1 MTQLPSHIRGMNI
14 SSEFPQSI
22 LESLSA
28 SPLLVV
34 GISATVFLLALLLLF
49 MRRRRRRSIPGQDLS
64 PQDLTEEKLMDSVT
78 LDDLIAMGTDLY
90 QTLGHH
96 VRDVTRPSRDVADLI
111 IDSKAGQRW
120 IARCLAKPTINSQ
133 EVASFRKAIRK
144 TGIPQSAL
152 ITYGSFTTEALE
164 EAERGEIHTL
174 DLPEL
179 IDYLAQAKNIS
190 E

>member
-1 MTQLPSHIRGMNI
+1 MTRFMPQIRSLNM
-14 SSEFPQSI
+14 SSGLPQSI

-28 SPLLVV
+28 SPLLVI
-34 GISATVFLLALLLLF
+34 GIGAATFLLVLLLLVIL
-49 MRRRRRRSIPGQDLS
+49 RRRRRRLPAEDLS
-64 PQDLTEEKLMDSVT
+64 PQDLTEEKLMESVT

-96 VRDVTRPSRDVADLI
+96 VRDVTRPAKDVADLI
-111 IDSKAGQRW
+111 IDSSGGQRW

-133 EVASFRKAIRK
+133 EVASFHKAIRK

-152 ITYGSFTTEALE
+152 LTYGSFTNEALE
-164 EAERGEIHTL
+164 EAERGDIHVL
-174 DLPEL
+174 DLPAL
-179 IDYLAQAKNIS
+179 IDYLAQAKRLS